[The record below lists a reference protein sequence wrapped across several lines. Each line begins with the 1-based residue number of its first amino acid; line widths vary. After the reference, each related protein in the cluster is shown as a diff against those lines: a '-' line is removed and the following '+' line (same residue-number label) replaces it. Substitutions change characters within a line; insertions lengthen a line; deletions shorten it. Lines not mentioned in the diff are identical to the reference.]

1 MEQRTDPIKFIC
13 ALITVTDMDRSR
25 YFYEKVLEQKVKY
38 DFGED
43 ITFHGDFTIHL
54 RSHFKELI
62 DNKDI
67 KDCANNGELYF
78 EFDDLEQVEKKLN
91 KEGIKFVH
99 SIREQPW
106 RQKVMRFYDPDENI
120 IEVGESLEHLSYRLN
135 REGWEIDKISKVTNM
150 PENFVKNSI
159 TRYEQN

>member
-1 MEQRTDPIKFIC
+1 MKFIC
-13 ALITVTDMDRSR
+13 ALITVNDMERSR

-38 DFGED
+38 DFGEN
-43 ITFHGDFTIHL
+43 ITFHGDFAVHL

-67 KDCANNGELYF
+67 KDNANNCELYF
-78 EFDDLEQVEKKLN
+78 EYDDLEQMEEKLN
-91 KEGIKFVH
+91 KEGVKFVH

-120 IEVGESLEHLSYRLN
+120 VEVGESLEHLSHRLH
-135 REGWEIDKISKVTNM
+135 REGMEVEKISKIIKM
-150 PENFVKNSI
+150 PESFVKNSI
-159 TRYEQN
+159 ARNEPF

>member
-1 MEQRTDPIKFIC
+1 MKFIC

-43 ITFHGDFTIHL
+43 ITFLGDFTIHL

-67 KDCANNGELYF
+67 KESANNGELYF

-91 KEGIKFVH
+91 KEGVKFVH
-99 SIREQPW
+99 GVREQPW
-106 RQKVMRFYDPDENI
+106 KQKVMRFYDPDENI
-120 IEVGESLEHLSYRLN
+120 IEVGESLEYLCHRLH
-135 REGWEIDKISKVTNM
+135 REGWEIDKISKIIGM
-150 PENFVKNSI
+150 PKDFVIKSLA
-159 TRYEQN
+159 RYEPI